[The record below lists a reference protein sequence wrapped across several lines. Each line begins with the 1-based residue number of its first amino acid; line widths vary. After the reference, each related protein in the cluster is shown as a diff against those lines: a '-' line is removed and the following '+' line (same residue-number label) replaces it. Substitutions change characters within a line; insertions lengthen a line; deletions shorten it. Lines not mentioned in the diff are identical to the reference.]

1 LEFSKLW
8 QRWELKPVAN
18 LKIMNYHGWQTLISN
33 ELAVYPLFQ
42 NEIARRVNQKLCTNV
57 CVTGEPGI
65 GKSYAAID
73 IVRTFEGTY
82 ISRTNY
88 QRQYRFKVDQIVF
101 THSDYMDL
109 LIKLKMGKA
118 IVFDEPS
125 YAMGKRDWFKDLQK
139 VLVHTLESQRFLV
152 HPLFIPIINMSLLDK
167 TIRNYLIQFRIHV
180 LGRGRAWVYR
190 LKPSQTSEKVYH
202 DFMCELFYHQYDSQ
216 LCNKNSCLGC
226 KKMDS
231 CQVFRAQY
239 ERKKRDTQFT
249 RYEQA
254 KDDALIKE
262 SKELTDKQLEA
273 ILIPSIDELISEK
286 TGRISVHKLRLKLR
300 KNKPPIRISTWKAYQ
315 IKGNLEALFPKKFD
329 ED

>member
-1 LEFSKLW
+1 MPDLHIRNW
-8 QRWELKPVAN
+8 N
-18 LKIMNYHGWQTLISN
+18 GWQTLESAA
-33 ELAVYPLFQ
+33 LAVRPIWQL
-42 NEIARRVNQKLCTNV
+42 EIARRVNMKLCTNV

-65 GKSYAAID
+65 GKSYSAID
-73 IVRTFEGTY
+73 IARAFEGLY
-82 ISRTNY
+82 HPRHHPE
-88 QRQYRFKVDQIVF
+88 QLKGRFKADQIVF
-101 THSDYMDL
+101 THSDYMEL
-109 LIKLKMGKA
+109 LLKLGMGKA

-202 DFMCELFYHQYDSQ
+202 DFMCELFYHQFDSH
-216 LCNKNSCLGC
+216 LCNLPSCLGC
-226 KKMDS
+226 KKLDS

-239 ERKKRDTQFT
+239 ERKKRATQFE

-254 KDDALIKE
+254 KEDALIKE
-262 SKELTDKQLEA
+262 AKELTEKQIEDMLMPHIE
-273 ILIPSIDELISEK
+273 EMISDR
-286 TGRISVHKLRLKLR
+286 TGMISTAKMRMILR
-300 KNKPPIRISTWKAYQ
+300 KLDPPIKISTWKAYQ
-315 IKGNLEALFPKKFD
+315 IKGNIEAAHPEKF
-329 ED
+329 EEQ

>member
-1 LEFSKLW
+1 MPDLHIRNW
-8 QRWELKPVAN
+8 N
-18 LKIMNYHGWQTLISN
+18 GWQTLECS
-33 ELAVYPLFQ
+33 ELAVHPVWQ
-42 NEIARRVNQKLCTNV
+42 REIARRVGQKLCTNV

-65 GKSYAAID
+65 GKSYSAID
-73 IVRTFEGTY
+73 IARAFEGLY
-82 ISRTNY
+82 HPRGGGDLKG
-88 QRQYRFKVDQIVF
+88 RFKVDQIVF
-101 THSDYMDL
+101 THSDYMEL
-109 LIKLKMGKA
+109 LIKLRMGKA

-190 LKPSQTSEKVYH
+190 LSPSQTSEKVYH
-202 DFMCELFYHQYDSQ
+202 NFMCELFYHQFDSH
-216 LCNKNSCLGC
+216 LCNKDSCLGC
-226 KKMDS
+226 KKMDQ

-239 ERKKRDTQFT
+239 ERKKRTTQFE

-262 SKELTDKQLEA
+262 AKELTERQLEEM
-273 ILIPSIDELISEK
+273 LIPHLDELLSDR
-286 TGRISVHKLRLKLR
+286 TGMINVGKLRLCLR
-300 KNKPPIRISTWKAYQ
+300 KQKVRISTWKAYQ
-315 IKGNLEALFPKKFD
+315 LKGNLEAAYPEKFD
-329 ED
+329 ALSEDQQSS

>member
-1 LEFSKLW
+1 VRNWNGWSCLESS
-8 QRWELKPVAN
+8 
-18 LKIMNYHGWQTLISN
+18 T
-33 ELAVYPLFQ
+33 LAVRPIFQ
-42 NEIARRVNQKLCTNV
+42 QEIARRVNAKLCTNV

-65 GKSYAAID
+65 GKSYQAID
-73 IVRTFEGTY
+73 I
-82 ISRTNY
+82 SRTY
-88 QRQYRFKVDQIVF
+88 EGLYHRKPDGKLVGRFKPDQIVF
-101 THSDYMDL
+101 THSDYMNL
-109 LIKLKMGKA
+109 LIKLRLGKG

-202 DFMCELFYHQYDSQ
+202 DFMCELFYHQYDSH
-216 LCNKNSCLGC
+216 LCSKDSCLGC
-226 KKMDS
+226 KKMDD

-239 ERKKRDTQFT
+239 ERKKRTTQFD

-254 KDDALIKE
+254 KEDALVKE
-262 SKELTDKQLEA
+262 AKDLTEKQIENML
-273 ILIPSIDELISEK
+273 LPYLDDLVSDR
-286 TGRISVHKLRLKLR
+286 TGKLSVGKMRAKLR
-300 KNKPPIRISTWKAYQ
+300 KLDPPVKISTWKAYQ
-315 IKGNLEALFPKKFD
+315 IKANIEADFPEKFD
-329 ED
+329 EE